1 VAQNGEEGVKTM
13 KREKRSLGI
22 FALLALLAG
31 GLAGWSAVTGP
42 DAAEAKAFWKE
53 ASAIAAPQPV
63 AGLPS
68 IADLVEGLKSSVVNI
83 QVSKK
88 VQAPHGPMPFFR
100 GPQGQKDPFRD
111 FFERFFGDQVPREFE
126 QKGLGSGVIITKDG
140 YILTNN
146 HVVED
151 ADEIQVK
158 LSDKE
163 KYTGKVVGRDANTD
177 LALVKIEPPR
187 DLPAAVL
194 GDSDRLRVGDWVIAI
209 GSPFGLE
216 HTVTTGIV
224 SAKGRVIGSGP
235 YDDFIQT
242 DASINPGNSGGPL
255 FNLRGEVV
263 GINTA
268 IVSSGQGIGFAIPV
282 NMAKE
287 ELPQLREKGKVTR
300 GWLGVQIQAWEPGLA
315 QKFGLKEE
323 RGALVGRVMEGEPAE
338 KAGIQKGDVI
348 LEVEG
353 HAVKDTR
360 DLLNTIARLQPGQTA
375 KVLVF
380 RDGKEKTLTVNLGER
395 PADAEVAGQPPPS
408 KEDRLGL
415 TVQDIPAEM
424 AEQLGLEKPEGVLVS
439 SVKPGSPAAK
449 AGLQRGDLIHEM
461 EHQPVRN
468 AQDYH
473 KILSKAGKESVL
485 VWIQRG
491 KARRYVVV
499 HPKD

>member
-1 VAQNGEEGVKTM
+1 MNHKGPRMEATVAVALAMGVIAVLISRSGAMAREERG
-13 KREKRSLGI
+13 
-22 FALLALLAG
+22 
-31 GLAGWSAVTGP
+31 
-42 DAAEAKAFWKE
+42 FWRE
-53 ASAIAAPQPV
+53 ASPV
-63 AGLPS
+63 AAVKASAGFPN

-88 VQAPHGPMPFFR
+88 IQTRGPFPFFR
-100 GPQGQKDPFRD
+100 GPQGERDPFRD
-111 FFERFFGDQVPREFE
+111 FFERFFGEQIPREFE
-126 QKGLGSGVIITKDG
+126 QKGLGSGVIISKDG

-146 HVVED
+146 HVVEE

-163 KYTGKVVGRDANTD
+163 EYQGKVIGRDQNTD
-177 LALVKIEPPR
+177 LALVKIEATR

-209 GSPFGLE
+209 GNPFGLE
-216 HTVTTGIV
+216 HTVTVGIV

-255 FNLRGEVV
+255 FNLQGEVV

-268 IVSSGQGIGFAIPV
+268 IVASGQGIGFAIPI

-287 ELPQLREKGKVTR
+287 ELTQLRERGKVTR
-300 GWLGVQIQAWEPGLA
+300 GWLGVQIQPWEPGLA

-323 RGALVGRVMEGEPAE
+323 RGVLVGRVMEGEPAE
-338 KAGIQKGDVI
+338 KAGVQKGDVI

-353 HAVKDTR
+353 HQVKDTR
-360 DLLNTIARLQPGQTA
+360 DLLSTVARLQPGQKA
-375 KVLVF
+375 KVVIL
-380 RDGKEKTLTVNLGER
+380 RDGKEKALFVTIGER
-395 PADAEVAGQPPPS
+395 PSEVETSAAPGPP

-415 TVQDIPAEM
+415 SVQDVPKEM
-424 AEQLGLEKPEGVLVS
+424 AEQLGLDRAEGVLVS
-439 SVKPGSPAAK
+439 AVKPGSPAAK

-468 AQDYH
+468 VQDYQR
-473 KILSKAGKESVL
+473 ILAKAGKESIL
-485 VWIQRG
+485 IWIQRG
-491 KARRYVVV
+491 KARRYIVV

>member
-1 VAQNGEEGVKTM
+1 MNDKGFRMGATVAVALAMGLMAVLMSPSGAMAREEKG
-13 KREKRSLGI
+13 
-22 FALLALLAG
+22 
-31 GLAGWSAVTGP
+31 
-42 DAAEAKAFWKE
+42 FWRE
-53 ASAIAAPQPV
+53 ASPV
-63 AGLPS
+63 AAVKATAGFPN

-88 VQAPHGPMPFFR
+88 IQTRGPFPFFR
-100 GPQGQKDPFRD
+100 GPQGERDPFRD
-111 FFERFFGDQVPREFE
+111 FFERFFGEQVPREFE
-126 QKGLGSGVIITKDG
+126 QKGLGSGVIISKDG

-146 HVVED
+146 HVVEE

-163 KYTGKVVGRDANTD
+163 EYQGKVIGRDQNTD
-177 LALVKIEPPR
+177 LALVKIEATR
-187 DLPAAVL
+187 DLPAALL

-209 GSPFGLE
+209 GNPFGLE
-216 HTVTTGIV
+216 HTVTVGIV

-255 FNLRGEVV
+255 FNLQGEVV

-268 IVSSGQGIGFAIPV
+268 IVASGQGIGFAIPI

-287 ELPQLREKGKVTR
+287 ELTQLRERGKVTR
-300 GWLGVQIQAWEPGLA
+300 GWLGVQIQPWEPGLA

-323 RGALVGRVMEGEPAE
+323 KGVLVGRVMEGEPAE
-338 KAGIQKGDVI
+338 KAGVRKGDVI

-353 HAVKDTR
+353 HQVKDTR
-360 DLLNTIARLQPGQTA
+360 DLLNTVARLQPGQKA
-375 KVLVF
+375 KVLIL
-380 RDGKEKTLTVNLGER
+380 REGKEKTLFVTIGER
-395 PADAEVAGQPPPS
+395 PSEVETSAAPSPP

-415 TVQDIPAEM
+415 SVQDVPKEM
-424 AEQLGLEKPEGVLVS
+424 AEQLGLERPEGVLIS
-439 SVKPGSPAAK
+439 AVKPGSPGAK

-468 AQDYH
+468 VQDYQR
-473 KILSKAGKESVL
+473 ILAKAGKESIL
-485 VWIQRG
+485 IWIQRG
-491 KARRYVVV
+491 KARRYIVV
-499 HPKD
+499 HPKE

>member
-1 VAQNGEEGVKTM
+1 M
-13 KREKRSLGI
+13 KRARRSLGF
-22 FALLALLAG
+22 FALVMLLAG
-31 GLAGWSAVTGP
+31 GLSGLAALIAPSTTQAKVFWREAAAVGT
-42 DAAEAKAFWKE
+42 
-53 ASAIAAPQPV
+53 SQPV
-63 AGLPS
+63 AGLPHL
-68 IADLVEGLKSSVVNI
+68 ADLVEGLKSSVVNI

-126 QKGLGSGVIITKDG
+126 QKGLGSGVIISKDG

-146 HVVED
+146 HVVSD

-163 KYTGKVVGRDANTD
+163 NYTGKVVGRDPNTD
-177 LALVKIEPPR
+177 LALVKIEPSR
-187 DLPAAVL
+187 DFPAAVL

-209 GSPFGLE
+209 GNPFGLE
-216 HTVTTGIV
+216 HTVTAGIV

-255 FNLRGEVV
+255 FNLQGEVV

-268 IVSSGQGIGFAIPV
+268 IVASGQGIGFAIPV

-287 ELPQLREKGKVTR
+287 ELSQLKEKGKVTR
-300 GWLGVQIQAWEPGLA
+300 GWLGVQIQGWEPGLA

-353 HAVKDTR
+353 HPIKDTR
-360 DLLNTIARLQPGQTA
+360 DLLNTVARLQPGQ
-375 KVLVF
+375 KVKVVVL
-380 RDGKEKTLTVNLGER
+380 REGKEKTLSVGLGER
-395 PADAEVAGQPPPS
+395 PGDVETAGQPTQP

-424 AEQLGLEKPEGVLVS
+424 AEQMGLEKPEGVLVS
-439 SVKPGSPAAK
+439 AVKPGSPAAK

-461 EHQPVRN
+461 EHQQVRN

-473 KILSKAGKESVL
+473 KILSKGGKESVL

-499 HPKD
+499 HPKE